1 MNGYEAYKEYLAL
14 KQHFT
19 KPTYDYIKYNGK
31 VRSNQDSFN
40 KRKDKVFFDKL
51 AKHEN
56 VHNFLIANLV
66 KDPKVWVKELAY
78 SENAEQ
84 IYLEWKKRQQ
94 SLSYHFKTELGKL
107 DEEFN
112 SNFKP
117 TKNESHP
124 FLFRLY
130 LAEVISLETLCI
142 LLKVTKSKKYWDDIM
157 EYDPIYETIK
167 LTIEKYT
174 PLIKFDEDKYKKIVL
189 EFFTNL

>member
-51 AKHEN
+51 SKHEN

-66 KDPKVWVKELAY
+66 KDPKVWIKELAY

-94 SLSYHFKTELGKL
+94 SLTYVFKTELGKL

-112 SNFKP
+112 SNFKM

-124 FLFRLY
+124 LLFRLY

-142 LLKVTKSKKYWDDIM
+142 LLEITKAKKYWDQAM
-157 EYDPIYETIK
+157 EYDPIYEALK
-167 LTIEKYT
+167 LSIEKYT
-174 PLIKFDEDKYKKIVL
+174 PFINFDRDKFKKIVL
-189 EFFTNL
+189 DFF

>member
-66 KDPKVWVKELAY
+66 KDPKVWIKELAY

-94 SLSYHFKTELGKL
+94 SLSYVFKTELSKL

-112 SNFKP
+112 SNFKM

-124 FLFRLY
+124 LLFRLY

-142 LLKVTKSKKYWDDIM
+142 LLEITKAKKYWDQAM
-157 EYDPIYETIK
+157 EYDPIYEALK
-167 LTIEKYT
+167 LSIEKYT
-174 PLIKFDEDKYKKIVL
+174 PFINFDRDKFKKIVL
-189 EFFTNL
+189 DFF

>member
-51 AKHEN
+51 SKHEN

-66 KDPKVWVKELAY
+66 KDPKVWIKELAY

-94 SLSYHFKTELGKL
+94 SLTYLFKTELSKL
-107 DEEFN
+107 DENFN
-112 SNFKP
+112 SNFKL

-142 LLKVTKSKKYWDDIM
+142 LLEITKAKKYWDQAM
-157 EYDPIYETIK
+157 EYDPIYEALK
-167 LTIEKYT
+167 LSIEKYT
-174 PLIKFDEDKYKKIVL
+174 PFINFDRDKFKKIVL
-189 EFFTNL
+189 DFF

>member
-66 KDPKVWVKELAY
+66 KDPKVWIKELAY

-94 SLSYHFKTELGKL
+94 SLSYLFKTELGKL

-112 SNFKP
+112 SNFKM

-124 FLFRLY
+124 LLFRLY
-130 LAEVISLETLCI
+130 LAEVVSLETLCI
-142 LLKVTKSKKYWDDIM
+142 LLEITKAKKYWDQAM
-157 EYDPIYETIK
+157 EYDPIYESLK
-167 LTIEKYT
+167 LSIEKYT
-174 PLIKFDEDKYKKIVL
+174 PFINFDRDKFKKIVL
-189 EFFTNL
+189 DFF

>member
-66 KDPKVWVKELAY
+66 KDPKVWIKELAY

-94 SLSYHFKTELGKL
+94 SLSYVFKTELGKL

-112 SNFKP
+112 SNFKM

-124 FLFRLY
+124 LLFRLY
-130 LAEVISLETLCI
+130 LAEVVSLETLCI
-142 LLKVTKSKKYWDDIM
+142 LLEITKAKKYWDQAM
-157 EYDPIYETIK
+157 EYDPIYESLK
-167 LTIEKYT
+167 LSIEKYT
-174 PLIKFDEDKYKKIVL
+174 PFINFDRDKFKKIVL
-189 EFFTNL
+189 DFF